1 MEKTTN
7 KNEKSPGK
15 IVGINCFI
23 FKHTKKEEKM
33 MKKKII
39 AAMVGMMAIATFS
52 GGFVSSAEEVHL
64 TLAHADTEEG
74 SLFGNCMTVFKEMVE
89 EKSEGSIVIDIYP
102 NGQLGTVS
110 EYVTGIQSGTIDLAP
125 AASTFVANFCEDVSV
140 FDMPFLFED
149 YDHVWEAL
157 DGEVGDKLTE
167 QLKDNGIIALDWWGL
182 GFRNITTSEK
192 HMIESI
198 DDLKGFR
205 IRTMQSAI
213 HQALFQALGA
223 DAVPMDWGELFTALQ
238 QGTVDGQE
246 NPYTQTLSSGIWEVN
261 PVIVKSEHAFTPSVF
276 MMSPAVEGKL
286 SEDQLQIIY
295 DCAEECK
302 ELFRQETI
310 NINEESLKTLLDEK
324 GCTYVESIEKADLQE
339 ATAGVYDD
347 FSQYSELV
355 DAIRSLRQ

>member
-1 MEKTTN
+1 
-7 KNEKSPGK
+7 
-15 IVGINCFI
+15 
-23 FKHTKKEEKM
+23 
-33 MKKKII
+33 MKKRMC
-39 AAMVGMMAIATFS
+39 AAVVSAMVMAACG
-52 GGFVSSAEEVHL
+52 GGFASSAEEVHL
-64 TLAHADTEEG
+64 TLAHADTEEN

-89 EKSEGSIVIDIYP
+89 EKSDGSIVIDIFP

-157 DGEVGDKLTE
+157 DGEVGEKLSQ

-182 GFRNITTSEK
+182 GFRNITTSEN
-192 HMIESI
+192 HMIESLE
-198 DDLKGFR
+198 DLKGFR
-205 IRTMQSAI
+205 IRTMQSSI
-213 HQALFQALGA
+213 HQALFQALGS

-261 PVIVKSEHAFTPSVF
+261 PVIVKSEHAFTPSVL

-286 SEDQLQIIY
+286 SEEQLQILY

-302 ELFRQETI
+302 SIFRQETVD
-310 NINEESLKTLLDEK
+310 INEESLKVLLDEK
-324 GCTYVESIEKADLQE
+324 GCTFVESIEKAALQE
-339 ATAGVYDD
+339 ATASVYDE
-347 FSQYSELV
+347 FPQYSELV
-355 DAIRSLRQ
+355 DAIRGLRQ